1 MKLSSSLHSFALLAL
16 SFITI
21 EPTFGRLIHR
31 NVGSLQPRLDGS
43 FESAPTSSSGL
54 PTTTTRRRKSRCS
67 GAGTGVALSTY
78 PAASGFSPP
87 LGNATSAAS
96 TLPYTTSVASPKH
109 SGNSANGNPSANVT
123 NLSGCGQSTTTV
135 TNERTVTVTVTVDS
149 VPLPTTLNTSDM
161 PVIGS
166 TITPTSGIMGPLSDV
181 DAASL
186 SVENPKAVQTTT
198 GSPYGNSSAS
208 SPIDAVVKNDT
219 STSSTILAP
228 PSTTDDGSKTSS
240 TVTFDG
246 IGAFDTVS
254 STPQSSSW
262 EASASTGST
271 AAGAVPT
278 VSPSTNQTS
287 GSLNKR
293 SGAIWAG
300 ACIDTVPRAKALPG
314 RTFYDFDGK
323 TVKDPID
330 TLADAGVNAFRVQAF
345 RGDCLGP
352 EPFAATASPLDD
364 EDDFK
369 LDFGCIDVKVK
380 IAKQAIALGM
390 KMELTI
396 NQGLNIPKGMEK
408 YTYEQMVEE
417 VQKETKR
424 QLQPFLEAHIVPDII
439 LLENEGTDGFL
450 FHEEAT
456 GHNRGQNDGKVSED
470 VVNQERCGQIPTGK
484 MDSYPQLAG
493 YYKAEVIACNEA
505 IKAAGFPTDTVR
517 YGLHSHGQYVQW
529 KESVVHGPKRAS
541 ETSMK
546 KVDGSPCEG
555 PSPIPANLLAMNASE
570 VLTIAGFSA
579 YAEPMRPAD
588 INNASSLQATLSRL
602 EETLTQIQGYSEEYG
617 RYSSGPFKGQYK
629 LQALGV
635 EYATHFSYPDEIPQQ
650 QRHTEMMWDV
660 VRKFSAT
667 MIGMLWWEP
676 WYCNN
681 HWEGGKATLCHLIP
695 GPQGSGELGEAP
707 TDTLKTWGAG
717 ARSPWKMAGA

>member
-1 MKLSSSLHSFALLAL
+1 
-16 SFITI
+16 
-21 EPTFGRLIHR
+21 
-31 NVGSLQPRLDGS
+31 
-43 FESAPTSSSGL
+43 
-54 PTTTTRRRKSRCS
+54 
-67 GAGTGVALSTY
+67 
-78 PAASGFSPP
+78 
-87 LGNATSAAS
+87 
-96 TLPYTTSVASPKH
+96 
-109 SGNSANGNPSANVT
+109 
-123 NLSGCGQSTTTV
+123 
-135 TNERTVTVTVTVDS
+135 
-149 VPLPTTLNTSDM
+149 M
-161 PVIGS
+161 PVVGA
-166 TITPTSGIMGPLSDV
+166 TITPTSGILDSLSDV
-181 DAASL
+181 DAVSL

-198 GSPYGNSSAS
+198 ESPYGNSSAS
-208 SPIDAVVKNDT
+208 SPIDAIVKNDPSAL
-219 STSSTILAP
+219 STTFAQPSS
-228 PSTTDDGSKTSS
+228 TDDGPKTSS
-240 TVTFDG
+240 TVTLDPD
-246 IGAFDTVS
+246 GAFDTVS
-254 STPQSSSW
+254 STPQSSPW

-278 VSPSTNQTS
+278 TNLSTNQTS
-287 GSLNKR
+287 GSLNNR
-293 SGAIWAG
+293 SGEIWAG

-314 RTFYDFDGK
+314 RSFYDFDGK

-396 NQGLNIPKGMEK
+396 NQGLNIPKG
-408 YTYEQMVEE
+408 
-417 VQKETKR
+417 
-424 QLQPFLEAHIVPDII
+424 
-439 LLENEGTDGFL
+439 TDGFL

-505 IKAAGFPTDTVR
+505 IEAAGFPTDTVR

-541 ETSMK
+541 ETSMR

-555 PSPIPANLLAMNASE
+555 ASPIPANLLAMNASE

-579 YAEPMRPAD
+579 YTEPMRPID
-588 INNASSLQATLSRL
+588 INSASSLQATLSRL

-617 RYSSGPFKGQYK
+617 RYSSGPFEGQYK

-635 EYATHFSYPDEIPQQ
+635 EYATHFSYPDEIPQK

-717 ARSPWKMAGA
+717 ARSPWKRADA